1 MKRGLM
7 GGVLATVL
15 VSGLALAHGGMMGG
29 GYGPGM
35 MGDGYG
41 PGMMGGGYGP
51 GMMGGGYGPGMM
63 GGGYGPGMMG
73 GGYGPG
79 MMGGGYGPGMMGGA
93 LPFGDERLLNDDQ
106 RRQIRRIQ
114 GEFYKSQQ
122 PLMER
127 LHERMETL
135 HELYGDEKAD
145 PTRAGDV
152 YAEVFK
158 LRREMADNARQARER
173 VYRIIE
179 QAGDAG
185 GSP

>member
-35 MGDGYG
+35 MGD
-41 PGMMGGGYGP
+41 GYGP

-135 HELYGDEKAD
+135 YELYGDEKAD
-145 PTRAGDV
+145 PARAGDV
-152 YAEVFK
+152 YTEVFK